1 MGGEARRVTGRAS
14 VGICRAGGRDD
25 LLQSLESMRLHD
37 LSINDADL
45 ERFCQRNRIREL
57 SFFGS
62 ITREDFRSDSDVDV
76 LIELLPPDTLN
87 LLDLAS
93 LQLELTNLM
102 GRQVHLHTP
111 DMLHPYLRD
120 RIRRQARVAYA
131 A

>member
-1 MGGEARRVTGRAS
+1 MLRYRRWR
-14 VGICRAGGRDD
+14 IAGGGDD
-25 LLQSLESMRLHD
+25 LLQSRASMQFHD

-76 LIELLPPDTLN
+76 LIEILPPDTLS

-93 LQLELTNLM
+93 LQLELTSLV

>member
-1 MGGEARRVTGRAS
+1 M
-14 VGICRAGGRDD
+14 
-25 LLQSLESMRLHD
+25 QFHD
-37 LSINDADL
+37 LSINDVEL
-45 ERFCQRNRIREL
+45 ERFCQRNRTREL

-62 ITREDFRSDSDVDV
+62 LTREDFRRGSDVDV

-93 LQLELTNLM
+93 LQLELTSLI

>member
-1 MGGEARRVTGRAS
+1 MH
-14 VGICRAGGRDD
+14 RAGGGGD
-25 LLQSLESMRLHD
+25 LLQSRESMQFHD
-37 LSINDADL
+37 LSINDTEL

-62 ITREDFRSDSDVDV
+62 ITREDFRCDSDVDV
-76 LIELLPPDTLN
+76 LIEIVPPDTLN

-93 LQLELTNLM
+93 LQLELTNLV

-120 RIRRQARVAYA
+120 RIRRQARIAYA